1 MVCESYQNVLILY
14 KGASS
19 MATGNEG
26 IMLIMELVWKFPLL
40 LSMKDVLQSF
50 LEIH

>member
-1 MVCESYQNVLILY
+1 MVCESYKNVLILY

-19 MATGNEG
+19 MARERRDHVDHG
-26 IMLIMELVWKFPLL
+26 ISLEFHLL